1 MVVQE
6 GRSTVPHDLAART
19 TRDLVEGT
27 DEAGRAVGHFTVI
40 NGAGTFSCCYKQD
53 YFSHRLYNQILIHIL
68 VLHNFRCDA
77 MDNI

>member
-27 DEAGRAVGHFTVI
+27 DEAGGAVGHFTVI
-40 NGAGTFSCCYKQD
+40 NGAGAFSCCYKQD
-53 YFSHRLYNQILIHIL
+53 YLSHRLYNQILIHIL
-68 VLHNFRCDA
+68 YWFYTTFVV